1 MTIECF
7 GTWGDCSIQIPDG
20 INEDV
25 FYWKISCLKRNECY
39 LEWKKTG
46 KQTED
51 IKLLE

>member
-20 INEDV
+20 IVEDV

-39 LEWKKTG
+39 LEWKKIG
-46 KQTED
+46 KQIGD